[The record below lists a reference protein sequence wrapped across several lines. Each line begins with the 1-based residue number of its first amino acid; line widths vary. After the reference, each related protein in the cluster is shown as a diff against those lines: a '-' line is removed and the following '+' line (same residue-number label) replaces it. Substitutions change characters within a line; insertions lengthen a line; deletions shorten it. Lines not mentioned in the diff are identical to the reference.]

1 MIKLKVYGRLRKFL
15 GKAEFEI
22 NAATPKEVFSFLLNS
37 FDGIQEHIEKQE
49 YCIMAGNINVT
60 EDLIDLKLKDEIKI
74 IPVVHRDILFL
85 CAGAGA
91 KFAGA
96 TISAMSGA
104 IATFVGG
111 ALTSIGIN
119 MLIGGVTNMLF
130 PPPKPPSNKSQEQDP
145 SFIFNGTANISK
157 QGVPI
162 NILYGELLIGS
173 NTISANIDT
182 HQKQNNDND

>member
-22 NAATPKEVFSFLLNS
+22 NAATPRQAFSFLVNS

-49 YCIMAGNINVT
+49 YCIMAGNINIT
-60 EDLIDLKLKDEIKI
+60 ENLVDLQTENDIKI
-74 IPVVHRDILFL
+74 IPVVHGDLLFL
-85 CAGAGA
+85 LGGLGGI
-91 KFAGA
+91 FLGT
-96 TISAMSGA
+96 TISAIGGA
-104 IATFVGG
+104 LATLVGG
-111 ALTSIGIN
+111 ALTSLGIN

-130 PPPKPPSNKSQEQDP
+130 PPPKPPELKSVEQDP

-162 NILYGELLIGS
+162 NIVYGELLIGS
-173 NTISANIDT
+173 NTISANIDSE
-182 HQKQNNDND
+182 QNQN

>member
-22 NAATPKEVFSFLLNS
+22 NAATPKEVISFLINS

-49 YCIMAGNINVT
+49 YCIMAGKINVT
-60 EDLIDLKLKDEIKI
+60 EDLINLQLQDEIKI
-74 IPVVHRDILFL
+74 IPVVHGDILFL
-85 CAGAGA
+85 FAGAGA
-91 KFAGA
+91 LFAGA
-96 TISAMSGA
+96 SITA
-104 IATFVGG
+104 IGTSLATFIGG

-119 MLIGGVTNMLF
+119 MLIGGVTEMLF

-162 NILYGELLIGS
+162 NILYGELLVGS

-182 HQKQNNDND
+182 HQKQNND